1 MSTDPWSLEEEPAP
15 KRGWWRLISYV
26 SRVFATLLV
35 LAIAAVLLY
44 PYVIVTVPSGQVGVL
59 FKRFPGPG
67 IYCLCIQARGTVLNP
82 EELRDEGL
90 HLILPWDILYLYDLR
105 LQSHTETFNAISADG
120 VSVTAE
126 ISFRYQLAHD
136 SVAVLHKY
144 IGPDYLNR
152 LVTPVVGSQART
164 IIAQYTAQQ
173 VYVSRQNIENEIK
186 RATQASLGTYM
197 HALFQ
202 VQASEQAAATKYQQ
216 LLQDSIEVLDALV
229 LSIELPQEIVAAINR
244 QTDMAY
250 QIQEYKFRVEREMQ
264 ESKRKQIE
272 ADGIAAFQQTVTQGV
287 SESYLRW
294 QGIQATLSL
303 AMSPNA
309 KIVIIGNGKDGLPV
323 ILGNIDAASPT
334 DQKSANG
341 GQAGAPTIPNP
352 SASGSPK
359 SPTGEAK

>member
-1 MSTDPWSLEEEPAP
+1 MSRDPWSLEEEPP
-15 KRGWWRLISYV
+15 RKRGWWRLVTYA

-35 LAIAAVLLY
+35 LGLAAVLLY
-44 PYVIVTVPSGQVGVL
+44 RYVIVTVPSGQVGVL

-82 EELRDEGL
+82 AELRDEGL

-105 LQSHTETFNAISADG
+105 LQSQTQTFNAISADG
-120 VSVTAE
+120 VSVIAQ
-126 ISFRYQLAHD
+126 ISYRYQLAHD

-144 IGPDYLNR
+144 IGPDYVSR
-152 LVTPVVGSQART
+152 LLTPVVGSQART

-173 VYVSRQNIENEIK
+173 VYVSRQNIEREIK
-186 RATQASLGTYM
+186 AATKASLDTYM

-216 LLQDSIEVLDALV
+216 LLQDAIEVLDTLV
-229 LSIELPQEIVAAINR
+229 LDIQLPAEIVAAINR

-250 QIQEYKFRVEREMQ
+250 QIQEYKFRAEREMQ

-272 ADGIAAFQQTVTQGV
+272 ADGIAAFQQTVTQGI

-303 AMSPNA
+303 AMSPNT
-309 KIVIIGNGKDGLPV
+309 KIVIIGSGKDGLPV
-323 ILGNIDAASPT
+323 ILGNIDAPSAT

-341 GQAGAPTIPNP
+341 GQAGAPIIPNP
-352 SASGSPK
+352 SVPGSPT
-359 SPTGEAK
+359 SATGVEK